1 MDISKLIF
9 WVMKTDR
16 RLIVMRTVG
25 PNCVIKASEIAKKTG
40 RSLQNISY
48 AIRELEKCGL
58 IRCIT
63 PNKSTWKTFI
73 FTKQGI
79 KILEELK
86 KSEILSESKKRK
98 NFEHN
103 DSIRI
108 QPNVPH
114 TIVATEDT
122 VLHEVITP
130 HIDDTVRIKDF
141 YERNNN

>member
-1 MDISKLIF
+1 MDINKLIF
-9 WVMKTDR
+9 WVMKVDR

-25 PNCVIKASEIAKKTG
+25 PNGVIKASEIAKKTG

-63 PNKSTWKTFI
+63 PNKPTWKTFI

-86 KSEILSESKKRK
+86 KSEILSENKKR
-98 NFEHN
+98 
-103 DSIRI
+103 
-108 QPNVPH
+108 
-114 TIVATEDT
+114 
-122 VLHEVITP
+122 
-130 HIDDTVRIKDF
+130 
-141 YERNNN
+141 